1 VSASAAA
8 AVVACTYLD
17 IGPIAGPPGMYE
29 PSWGPP
35 GKLFSA
41 CAEVAGT
48 LLALAGLAYT
58 LARDRH
64 EAAAR
69 SPRAGDAPGAGLRP
83 STHP

>member
-1 VSASAAA
+1 VSAAA

-17 IGPIAGPPGMYE
+17 IGLVAGLPAMYE

-41 CAEVAGT
+41 YAEAAGT

-58 LARDRH
+58 LARSRR
-64 EAAAR
+64 AATAR
-69 SPRAGDAPGAGLRP
+69 APRPGDAPDAHLSP
-83 STHP
+83 SPQA